1 MKITLLQTHVQWQ
14 DAAANRAGAER
25 LIAAAPASDVYVLPE
40 MWDSGFC
47 TRPESWQEGQ
57 SVLSLEWMRHTA
69 RRLGAVVAG
78 SLAMRE
84 SSTTGAEAAGA
95 QWRNRFYWVRPD
107 GVVQYYDK
115 RHLFAYAGE
124 HLAYTA
130 GQERVVVE
138 WKGVRFMLQV
148 CFDLRFPEGSR
159 NALQH
164 PYDVMLCVA
173 SWPEQRRA
181 AWDILLQARAVENQA
196 YMVGINRTGT
206 DPHCTYNGGSAIV
219 SPRGQVLRRLDAAV
233 QTATFEPDLE
243 ALRSLRQHFPVLPEF
258 TGV

>member
-1 MKITLLQTHVQWQ
+1 MKITLLQTHVRWQ
-14 DAAANRAGAER
+14 DAAANRAEAER

-47 TRPESWQEGQ
+47 THPEFRQGRE
-57 SVLSLEWMRHTA
+57 SVLSLEWMRQTA
-69 RRLGAVVAG
+69 QRLGAVVAG
-78 SLAMRE
+78 SLAVRVPPV
-84 SSTTGAEAAGA
+84 TGNETAVA

-107 GVVQYYDK
+107 GGVQYYDK

-124 HLAYTA
+124 HLAYAA

-138 WKGVRFMLQV
+138 WQGVRFMLQV
-148 CFDLRFPEGSR
+148 CFDLRFPEGCR
-159 NALQH
+159 NTLQH

-196 YMVGINRTGT
+196 YVVGVNRTGT

-219 SPRGQVLRRLDAAV
+219 SPAGQVLHRLDAAV
-233 QTATFEPDLE
+233 QTVTFEPDLD
-243 ALRSLRQHFPVLPEF
+243 AQRHLRQHFPVLP
-258 TGV
+258 